1 MCHCSWQGR
10 SARSDKASQ
19 AGRSQREARRERRR
33 RKRGREEGRKG
44 GRERRV
50 AGRSPGKDAA
60 GKAVRMQQERS
71 ELCDSGSEGKEGGEM
86 EERGGTE
93 EKDGRGCAPARAP
106 LTRVQ
111 RARKAKAASDK
122 AAKAR

>member
-1 MCHCSWQGR
+1 MYDLAPFHFFKILFFS
-10 SARSDKASQ
+10 
-19 AGRSQREARRERRR
+19 
-33 RKRGREEGRKG
+33 KRNVGSTATNVPSLSRGGKEEGGAEGLRAANV
-44 GRERRV
+44 GRTQLARQ
-50 AGRSPGKDAA
+50 A
-60 GKAVRMQQERS
+60 ERS